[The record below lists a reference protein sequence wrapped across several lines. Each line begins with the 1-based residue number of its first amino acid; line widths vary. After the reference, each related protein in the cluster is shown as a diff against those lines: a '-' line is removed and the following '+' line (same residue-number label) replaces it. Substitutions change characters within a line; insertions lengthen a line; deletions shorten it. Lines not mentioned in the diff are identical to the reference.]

1 MPRTITIL
9 PSKEEQLES
18 TLREALEIL
27 RSNGV
32 PVVAEY
38 LRVHPSTIYR
48 LLRQRKLPA
57 FKVGSDWRFSREA
70 IDHWR
75 LTYLEPKQSGP
86 AADHRRGS
94 GANVLRRGPDDTQSC
109 AGPNHCPDV

>member
-32 PVVAEY
+32 PVDSAVQNIHTGGRPTATILLQY
-38 LRVHPSTIYR
+38 LDD
-48 LLRQRKLPA
+48 K
-57 FKVGSDWRFSREA
+57 SRALQILAQTGIAVE
-70 IDHWR
+70 I
-75 LTYLEPKQSGP
+75 
-86 AADHRRGS
+86 
-94 GANVLRRGPDDTQSC
+94 
-109 AGPNHCPDV
+109 